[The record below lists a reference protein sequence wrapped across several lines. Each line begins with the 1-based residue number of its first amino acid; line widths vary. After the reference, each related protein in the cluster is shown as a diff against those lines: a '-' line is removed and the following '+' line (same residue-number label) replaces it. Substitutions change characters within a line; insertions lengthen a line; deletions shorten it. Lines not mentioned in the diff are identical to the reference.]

1 MHPLGLY
8 GLARQKMADID
19 REVDQDRLAAIA
31 RASRRAATEDSAAQ
45 PRWFLRRLL
54 WRLVPSGAGG

>member
-1 MHPLGLY
+1 MHPLVLY

-19 REVDQDRLAAIA
+19 REVDHDRLAAIA
-31 RASRRAATEDSAAQ
+31 RASRRAAIEESAAQ

-54 WRLVPSGAGG
+54 LRLVPSGAGA

>member
-1 MHPLGLY
+1 MHPLVLY

-31 RASRRAATEDSAAQ
+31 RVSRRATIEDSAAQ

-54 WRLVPSGAGG
+54 WRLVPTAT

>member
-1 MHPLGLY
+1 MHPLVLY

-31 RASRRAATEDSAAQ
+31 RASRRDATGESAAQ

-54 WRLVPSGAGG
+54 SRLAPSGAAG